1 MYSIVFEIGNGYKLG
16 DAGFEHGTMFF
27 VLQLKNLG
35 RGELLVSLCYQ
46 PAASRIT
53 VVVLKA
59 RNLPKMD
66 ITGLS
71 GKPDDILQPNN
82 DFLDVL
88 WTVSLN

>member
-1 MYSIVFEIGNGYKLG
+1 
-16 DAGFEHGTMFF
+16 
-27 VLQLKNLG
+27 
-35 RGELLVSLCYQ
+35 VSLCYQ

-71 GKPDDILQPNN
+71 GTTRNFSGEFQPTSQVRQEISHGSYNRPLRYDKKLLMGVITGLSATTRN
-82 DFLDVL
+82 FS
-88 WTVSLN
+88 WEF